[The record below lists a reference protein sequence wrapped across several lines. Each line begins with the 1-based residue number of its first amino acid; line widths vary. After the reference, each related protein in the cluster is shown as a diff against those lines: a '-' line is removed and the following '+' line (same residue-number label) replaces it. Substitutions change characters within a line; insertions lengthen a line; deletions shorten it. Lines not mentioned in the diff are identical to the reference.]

1 MRYLNGQYYVEVKDH
16 RCRIRPTE
24 IVILSLR
31 DEPKS
36 HRTQYHVQNCT
47 RIRKNQKL
55 LKNDNDELVVKIYP
69 KNKKQQIQQH
79 PKFKASDCPSCRPN
93 IWLELIKDITVNFVK
108 LLLTNKNF
116 KLIKMF

>member
-36 HRTQYHVQNCT
+36 HRTQYHRQNCT
-47 RIRKNQKL
+47 RIRKNQKA
-55 LKNDNDELVVKIYP
+55 LKNDNVELVVKKYP
-69 KNKKQQIQQH
+69 KKKQQIQRQ
-79 PKFKASDCPSCRPN
+79 PKFKASDCPSCRRN
-93 IWLELIKDITVNFVK
+93 NWLEIDKGEYCQFCEKFI
-108 LLLTNKNF
+108 NKQ
-116 KLIKMF
+116 KHQIG